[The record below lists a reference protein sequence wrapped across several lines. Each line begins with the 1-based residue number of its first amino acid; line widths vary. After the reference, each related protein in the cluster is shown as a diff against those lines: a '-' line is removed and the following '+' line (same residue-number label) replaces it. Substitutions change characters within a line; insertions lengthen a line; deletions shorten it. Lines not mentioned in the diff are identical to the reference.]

1 MPQQI
6 TISTI
11 ESKQFSEV
19 PRGYNQEEV
28 DTFLDDIC
36 DEMERMIGANQ
47 KLQQQLR
54 EAQVALQR
62 AQQQAPAAVPASA
75 SSVSAP
81 SADQETSF
89 REILQMAQ
97 KVKEETISEARKK
110 AETILSEAQTQA
122 EEQLGSIAKE
132 RDSLSA
138 QVDELKKT
146 VQDYRE
152 RFTALIRSQQEA
164 MDKLA
169 DL

>member
-1 MPQQI
+1 MKKHFLFVFAI
-6 TISTI
+6 AI
-11 ESKQFSEV
+11 FALVGCSEDI
-19 PRGYNQEEV
+19 
-28 DTFLDDIC
+28 DT
-36 DEMERMIGANQ
+36 
-47 KLQQQLR
+47 
-54 EAQVALQR
+54 
-62 AQQQAPAAVPASA
+62 
-75 SSVSAP
+75 SSRYV
-81 SADQETSF
+81 F
-89 REILQMAQ
+89 
-97 KVKEETISEARKK
+97 KEETISEARKK

>member
-19 PRGYNQEEV
+19 PRGYSQEEV

-54 EAQVALQR
+54 EAQAALQR
-62 AQQQAPAAVPASA
+62 AQQAPAAPAPA
-75 SSVSAP
+75 PVSSSAP
-81 SADQETSF
+81 STDQEASF

-122 EEQLGSIAKE
+122 EEQLGSIAAE
-132 RDSLSA
+132 RDALSA
-138 QVDELKKT
+138 QVDTLKKT
-146 VQDYRE
+146 VQDYRT
-152 RFTALIRSQQEA
+152 RFTELLRSQQEA
-164 MDKLA
+164 MEKLS